1 MVNFPSWSPDSLRSA
16 VELHACAQEM
26 RRWRSRVNP
35 ACSTSLKGSRTT
47 RFSKRTHTSHGET
60 LVTCPIAPAGILTG
74 GSSSHLSLT
83 RCPTAK
89 FPFPM
94 ALEPVNLFV
103 LYPPFLRTL
112 FPEAQ
117 RMNQASFLAGVFR
130 SPAHRG
136 SFYSGGARLDP
147 VEGSKM

>member
-1 MVNFPSWSPDSLRSA
+1 MRREGTDPDSLRSA
-16 VELHACAQEM
+16 VEVHVCTQRM
-26 RRWRSRVNP
+26 RRWRSSVNP

-89 FPFPM
+89 FSFFM
-94 ALEPVNLFV
+94 VLEPVNIFILH
-103 LYPPFLRTL
+103 
-112 FPEAQ
+112 
-117 RMNQASFLAGVFR
+117 
-130 SPAHRG
+130 PAYH
-136 SFYSGGARLDP
+136 S
-147 VEGSKM
+147 